1 MISALRLPDF
11 IIIGAMK
18 SATSTLHNQLGAQ
31 SSIFMSSPKEPNFFS
46 DDDIYN
52 QGLSWYSG
60 LFSDANGSDI
70 CGESSTHYTKL
81 PDYPD
86 TIQRLKAAIPR
97 PKLIYVM
104 RHPVD
109 RLISHYMHQW
119 SEGVISCDINQAI
132 DRYPE
137 LINYSCYGMQIT
149 PYLEEFG
156 HKAVLPLFF
165 DDLKKNKDKALNRV
179 GEFIGCTQPL
189 TWIDDLTQDNQSSQR
204 IRRFYGYELL
214 VNSRP
219 MAWLRKKLIPQTVR
233 DRVKKRLTIQ
243 QRPQISDVQ
252 RERIAGIFDRDLQI
266 VSKWMGCQITCANFE
281 CTAIPKIDYD

>member
-1 MISALRLPDF
+1 MANSTRLPDF

-31 SSIFMSSPKEPNFFS
+31 PGVFMSTPKEPNFFS

-60 LFSDANGSDI
+60 LFSDASGEDI

-86 TIQRLKAAIPR
+86 TIQRLKAAIPQA
-97 PKLIYVM
+97 KLIYVM

-137 LINYSCYGMQIT
+137 LVDYSCYGMQIT
-149 PYLEEFG
+149 PYLQEFG

-165 DDLKKNKDKALNRV
+165 DDLKTNKDKALNGV

-189 TWIDDLTQDNQSSQR
+189 TWIDDLAQDNQSSQR

-219 MAWLRKKLIPQTVR
+219 MAWLRKNLIPQALR
-233 DRVKKRLTIQ
+233 NRIKKRLTMQ

-252 RERIAGIFDRDLQI
+252 REHITEIFDRDLKVVGDWLGI
-266 VSKWMGCQITCANFE
+266 ELTCDSF
-281 CTAIPKIDYD
+281 IQDFRKD

>member
-1 MISALRLPDF
+1 MANSTRLPDF

-18 SATSTLHNQLGAQ
+18 SATSTLHNQLSAQ
-31 SSIFMSSPKEPNFFS
+31 PGIFMSSPKEPNFFS

-52 QGLSWYSG
+52 HGLSWYSG
-60 LFSDANGSDI
+60 LFSYANARDI

-81 PDYPD
+81 PDYSD

-119 SEGVISCDINQAI
+119 SVGVISCDINQAI

-137 LINYSCYGMQIT
+137 LVDYSCYGMQIT

-165 DDLKKNKDKALNRV
+165 DDLKKNKDRALNRV
-179 GEFIGCTQPL
+179 GTFIGCTQPL
-189 TWIDDLTQDNQSSQR
+189 IWIDDLTQDNQSSQR

-214 VNSRP
+214 INSRP
-219 MAWLRKKLIPQTVR
+219 MAWLRKNLIPQALR
-233 DRVKKRLTIQ
+233 NRIKKRLTMQ

-252 RERIAGIFDRDLQI
+252 REHITEIFDRDLKVVGDWLGI
-266 VSKWMGCQITCANFE
+266 ELTCDNF
-281 CTAIPKIDYD
+281 KQGFRKD

>member
-70 CGESSTHYTKL
+70 CGESSTHNTKL

-165 DDLKKNKDKALNRV
+165 DDLKKNKDRALNRV
-179 GEFIGCTQPL
+179 GTFIGCTQPL
-189 TWIDDLTQDNQSSQR
+189 IWIDDLTQDNQSSQR

-214 VNSRP
+214 INSRP
-219 MAWLRKKLIPQTVR
+219 MAWLRKNLIPQALR
-233 DRVKKRLTIQ
+233 NRIKKRLTMQ

-252 RERIAGIFDRDLQI
+252 REHITEIFDRDLKVVGDWLGI
-266 VSKWMGCQITCANFE
+266 ELTCDNF
-281 CTAIPKIDYD
+281 KQGFRKD